1 MAGQEGSEP
10 RSVRYSSRVEVKV
23 SGRTGREAR
32 PHGGRIHGAVRTPRH
47 EDKQV
52 PVYPLS
58 DQRPP
63 HQGSERARARGSAF
77 GAELHAKRAL
87 SRVMAA
93 VGVIQATSVA
103 LQGSGRGLVRA
114 MGRDRKHATNQTR
127 GSGGTGHYPTCG
139 RNGRRHLLKP
149 ATRCCADMPSLGRVL
164 PSHEAGARGDVK
176 ATGDSCLGYQTGRG
190 PLGRRL
196 AELAPGR
203 IALLAGPRQV
213 GETTL
218 LLESAEQACERAVY
232 AAADPPEAESP
243 GFWERVVGR
252 AEAAAAAHGRAIL
265 LLDEAH
271 LVHGWAAHPKGACDR
286 FRRSEDA
293 VHTSRRPVR
302 AGCASRRPLARASPV
317 DSSG

>member
-1 MAGQEGSEP
+1 
-10 RSVRYSSRVEVKV
+10 V
-23 SGRTGREAR
+23 
-32 PHGGRIHGAVRTPRH
+32 IH
-47 EDKQV
+47 
-52 PVYPLS
+52 
-58 DQRPP
+58 
-63 HQGSERARARGSAF
+63 
-77 GAELHAKRAL
+77 
-87 SRVMAA
+87 
-93 VGVIQATSVA
+93 ATSVA

-218 LLESAEQACERAVY
+218 LLEIAEQACERAVY

-286 FRRSEDA
+286 FREVKTPFTRRGDRFERAAPHGGLSREPRRSTRAGDLD
-293 VHTSRRPVR
+293 PWVR
-302 AGCASRRPLARASPV
+302 ASGRAAPRTRVRRSPC
-317 DSSG
+317 